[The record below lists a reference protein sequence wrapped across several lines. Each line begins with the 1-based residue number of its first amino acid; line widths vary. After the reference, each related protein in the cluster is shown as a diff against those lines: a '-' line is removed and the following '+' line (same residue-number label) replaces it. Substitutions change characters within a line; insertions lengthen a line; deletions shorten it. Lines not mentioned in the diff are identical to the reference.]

1 MTGILESTITFL
13 GFLFG
18 LCLLMFIHEFGHYL
32 PARIFGMKV
41 EKFYIFLD
49 WPFKIFS
56 FKRKDTEYGLGV
68 LPILAYVKIA
78 GMVDESMDDKF
89 ENKPPQ
95 PWEFRSKP
103 AWQRIIV
110 MLGGV
115 FMNMVL
121 GVFIFSM
128 LLYTYGEKKET
139 MQEVNRLGGIYV
151 PPNSASQKLGFR
163 TGDKILSL
171 NNKPV
176 TYFNEITNIGILL
189 EDEVEFLVLRNAEK
203 QKIKIPK
210 HFLNEFTSQPLKEP
224 ALFYRFIPA
233 KIDSVE
239 PNSLGARMGLQKDD
253 LILKLNGAHL
263 SSFNELRSFLQE
275 RSVLEIKVKRGDSEI
290 VGYARVDSSYKTG
303 FTLSESL
310 MLQIQ
315 NKKQVSNLKDG
326 DRLLSV
332 KGKTIDNLAD
342 YKVYL
347 QSLYEDSLQL
357 TVLRGKDTITLP
369 YFMHKPGQFLRI
381 YPKDELKPL
390 HIQYGFWG
398 AFLPGTREAF
408 SVIGDNLKG
417 LKKIFTGQA
426 DPQKSLSGPVK
437 IYDMYSKSVQSGG
450 FRGHWNMLAILS
462 MVLAFMNL
470 LPILPILDGAHIC
483 FLILEWIRGK
493 PLSTKVQMAIM
504 NVGFIMFVAL
514 TLFILFNDIM
524 TL

>member
-1 MTGILESTITFL
+1 MTGILEPIITFS
-13 GFLFG
+13 GFLLG
-18 LCLLMFIHEFGHYL
+18 LCLLMFIHELGHYL
-32 PARIFGMKV
+32 PARLFGMRV

-56 FKRKDTEYGLGV
+56 FKRKETEYGLGV

-89 ENKPPQ
+89 TNKPPE

-110 MLGGV
+110 MFGGV

-128 LLYTYGEKKET
+128 LLYAYGEKKET
-139 MQEVNRLGGIYV
+139 IQEVNRLGGIYV

-163 TGDKILSL
+163 TGDKIVSL
-171 NNKPV
+171 NGKPV
-176 TYFNEITNIGILL
+176 NYFNEITNIGILL
-189 EDEVEFLVLRNAEK
+189 EDEVEFGVLRAGKE
-203 QKIKIPK
+203 QKIKIPGN
-210 HFLNEFTSQPLKEP
+210 FLNEFTNQPLKES
-224 ALFYRFIPA
+224 ALFYRYIPA

-239 PNSLGARMGLQKDD
+239 PNSLGASIGLQKDD
-253 LILKLNGAHL
+253 VILKLNNADL

-275 RSVLEIKVKRGDSEI
+275 RSILEIKVKRGEAET
-290 VGYARVDSSYKTG
+290 VGYARVDSSYSPG
-303 FTLSESL
+303 FTLNPSL
-310 MLQIQ
+310 ILQIQ
-315 NKKQVSNLKDG
+315 HKKQVSNLKDG
-326 DRLLSV
+326 DKLLSV
-332 KGKTIDNLAD
+332 KGKTIDNLSD
-342 YKVYL
+342 YKAYL
-347 QSLYEDSLQL
+347 QSLYKDSLQL
-357 TVLRGKDTITLP
+357 TVLRGKDTLTLP
-369 YFMHKPGQFLRI
+369 RFIHKPGQFLRI
-381 YPKDELKPL
+381 YPKDELRPL
-390 HIQYGFWG
+390 HIQYSFWASFAPG
-398 AFLPGTREAF
+398 AREAF

-417 LKKIFTGQA
+417 LRKIFSGEA

-450 FRGHWNMLAILS
+450 FRAHWNMLAILS

-514 TLFILFNDIM
+514 TVFILFNDIM